1 MKNIRYNS
9 ESGTA
14 LVFALGLLAL
24 LLLIGL
30 AFVGNSINY
39 RKVAENNSAR
49 SQSRM
54 FALSSV
60 SRAAMS
66 LMVYSHQFTKAST
79 DLVPPDNF
87 DNIFSFAQYD
97 ENGAVKKDGSF
108 EFIDGLKG
116 EKSLMLLPN
125 SSSVVSYQTAARFN
139 QQFAGGRWPGNWVF
153 FTNGKSGN
161 SGNDRRIIGRAA
173 WQVIGSPA
181 QLMAPVF
188 LRGHI
193 DLDGKGFVP
202 SHHRWGRE
210 IDEVFLDYGESG
222 HLFSNLGKNLDSTD
236 DTVSDYDTIY
246 GVTRDST
253 SPEIQ
258 RWVERW
264 FIPDFDL
271 SKNIANVSRI
281 SAETYSDD
289 GDSLLRFN
297 ISELGDG
304 VNWDT
309 GDDSYTGLDQ
319 WYARFG
325 INSADKANSE
335 EAIKLLTQDSML
347 YADAGGDVDAAYIQ
361 DGMSNGLPYLRRI
374 GSSAGTF
381 TDIAGGDTGLAQLR
395 KQIAANFNDYCDS
408 DGIPTSDVPAADWI
422 KNMDDTA
429 NPYTHPKYTGNEKT
443 PYLYELGMNFGIVPS
458 DKTLD
463 VVRAVKD
470 AAGKYKIGIAV
481 KAAPIVKLCNIYPFD
496 PDEKVNGK
504 ELYEIFAANDF
515 MRAYVNFGKTDFSF
529 TILKALLNGV
539 TFSYVET
546 TQKYKKVTDAV
557 TGNTKWEVYGAPVE
571 KPKSFKVDTVTLAS
585 EFMSAAPD
593 GNIKNALVKT
603 FNFSGE
609 NWKRAGAADATSGS
623 TAVEPVVFS
632 AAEVK
637 NSDGTLPYPVKMS
650 SGKDDKLWQLLE
662 CKGDEGVPHPMEF
675 DLTALPVK
683 ELFYEPGETY
693 AGDFRDGVTP
703 GSVVADSGSGSLE
716 DFKNAI
722 LQKTLEVDDGDSNV
736 DTKTEV
742 TFSGA
747 GLSVPESIDIE
758 EIQLGTLDFGGIRR
772 AVLTANSKGYGDTA
786 SEIGVDYVKSLP
798 VLSVAI
804 DSWTNSEKTLT
815 FKPDANGKVAGF
827 TLGAYRNHD
836 PRQNLNPGDWE
847 SIPAIKRVDDFIK
860 PGYSEVDDF
869 MNISDSG
876 KGEVNKDSSGNNTL
890 SPENNGSNSNM
901 DMELAEEPGY
911 TFLSTDSKKT
921 KTGRSKF
928 ISTAVIRNAPM
939 MSPWEIGFIH
949 RGVKWQTI
957 NLQKSSSADFSA
969 NGDVWKNN
977 GTSYAAG
984 DAAIL
989 MQIKMT
995 DKIVTFG
1002 KINVNM
1008 LSHKYQNFD
1017 PELDKYI
1024 IEALFRGLV
1033 YAEDPAEFIK
1043 YSTRDSDGK
1052 FPEPPEGA
1060 SGYAIGAED
1069 VNNIVTKFLADSDRS
1084 ASFSS
1089 RLAFLN
1095 YDYTESGHDWNLMN
1109 AFSQDVENTYK
1120 GIGVYEGIGDNDAAR
1135 EEIIGKTINLLCAT
1149 TSTPSVVNVLVVA
1162 QSIRD
1167 NAGEQVRVT
1176 EVNDAGKL
1184 ENPYGGSVE
1193 LEDGIAVMECKSG
1206 RFDYLE
1212 YTGEGDVK
1220 EEDPDKNIY
1229 FDEITGEVKM
1239 FVRLYHDQNTCKMTI
1254 QQISYL

>member
-66 LMVYSHQFTKAST
+66 LMIYSHQFTKAST

-97 ENGAVKKDGSF
+97 ENGAVEKDGSF

-153 FTNGKSGN
+153 FTNGKSG
-161 SGNDRRIIGRAA
+161 DYRRIIGRAA

-202 SHHRWGRE
+202 RNHRWGRE
-210 IDEVFLDYGESG
+210 IDEVFLDYGDGESG
-222 HLFSNLGKNLDSTD
+222 HLFSNLGAKLDSTD

-271 SKNIANVSRI
+271 SKNIVNVSRI

-304 VNWDT
+304 VNWNT

-422 KNMDDTA
+422 KSMDDTA

-463 VVRAVKD
+463 VVQAVKD
-470 AAGKYKIGIAV
+470 AATGKYKIGIAV

-504 ELYEIFAANDF
+504 TLYENFAIDDF

-529 TILKALLNGV
+529 TILKAVLNGV
-539 TFSYVET
+539 TFSYKVT
-546 TQKYKKVTDAV
+546 TQKYKDDG
-557 TGNTKWEVYGAPVE
+557 TGSPIEDGDPDEET
-571 KPKSFKVDTVTLAS
+571 KSFKVDTVTLAS
-585 EFMSAAPD
+585 EFMSAIPD
-593 GNIKNALVKT
+593 GNIKNALGKT

-637 NSDGTLPYPVKMS
+637 NSDGILPYPVKMS
-650 SGKDDKLWQLLE
+650 SAKDDKLWQLLE
-662 CKGDEGVPHPMEF
+662 CDNNAGSTSPMEF
-675 DLTALPVK
+675 SMTDPGST
-683 ELFYEPGETY
+683 ELFTASGFDSA
-693 AGDFRDGVTP
+693 AGDAALKAGVTV
-703 GSVVADSGSGSLE
+703 GSKIDDSGDGTLDE
-716 DFKNAI
+716 FKYAVGKRI
-722 LQKTLEVDDGDSNV
+722 TGEEKIGDQI
-736 DTKTEV
+736 V
-742 TFSGA
+742 TYSDPVIGIPD
-747 GLSVPESIDIE
+747 SVDIE

-921 KTGRSKF
+921 ETGRSKF

-1052 FPEPPEGA
+1052 FTAPPSEA
-1060 SGYAIGAED
+1060 SGCEIDKDAAS
-1069 VNNIVTKFLADSDRS
+1069 NIVTKFLADGNRK
-1084 ASFSS
+1084 ASFGS
-1089 RLAFLN
+1089 RLEFLN

-1109 AFSQDVENTYK
+1109 AFSPDVENT
-1120 GIGVYEGIGDNDAAR
+1120 YEGIGDNDAAR

-1239 FVRLYHDQNTCKMTI
+1239 FVRLYHDQNTGKMTI

>member
-66 LMVYSHQFTKAST
+66 LMIYSHQFTKAST

-116 EKSLMLLPN
+116 DKSLMLLPN

-153 FTNGKSGN
+153 FTNGKSGD
-161 SGNDRRIIGRAA
+161 DRRIIGRAA

-202 SHHRWGRE
+202 SNHRWGRE

-381 TDIAGGDTGLAQLR
+381 TDIAGGDTGLEQLR

-422 KNMDDTA
+422 KNMDDTV

-504 ELYEIFAANDF
+504 TLYENFATDDF

-529 TILKALLNGV
+529 TILKAVLNGV
-539 TFSYVET
+539 TFSYKVT
-546 TQKYKKVTDAV
+546 TQKYKDDG
-557 TGNTKWEVYGAPVE
+557 TG
-571 KPKSFKVDTVTLAS
+571 KPIEGDLDEETKSFKVDTVTLAS
-585 EFMSAAPD
+585 EFMSAIPD
-593 GNIKNALVKT
+593 GNIKNALGKT

-609 NWKRAGAADATSGS
+609 KWKRYGAADAVSGAS
-623 TAVEPVVFS
+623 DIEPAVFS
-632 AAEVK
+632 SAEVK
-637 NSDGTLPYPVKMS
+637 NADGTTPYPVKMS

-662 CKGDEGVPHPMEF
+662 CDNNADSTDPMEF
-675 DLTALPVK
+675 AMTAPGSA
-683 ELFYEPGETY
+683 ELFTASGSGTAAGTAELET
-693 AGDFRDGVTP
+693 GVTV
-703 GSVVADSGSGSLE
+703 GSKIADSGDGTLDE
-716 DFKNAI
+716 FKYAVGER
-722 LQKTLEVDDGDSNV
+722 KTGEEKIGDQI
-736 DTKTEV
+736 V
-742 TFSGA
+742 TYSDPVIGIPD
-747 GLSVPESIDIE
+747 SVDIE
-758 EIQLGTLDFGGIRR
+758 EIKLGTLNFGGIRR

-860 PGYSEVDDF
+860 PEYSEVDDF

-901 DMELAEEPGY
+901 DMELAKEPGY
-911 TFLSTDSKKT
+911 TFLSTDSKT
-921 KTGRSKF
+921 EKTGRSKF

-977 GTSYAAG
+977 GTSYANG

-1239 FVRLYHDQNTCKMTI
+1239 FVRLYHDQNTGKMTI